1 MYYFLFCFSKIWNS
15 AQFFFVFHNLL
26 KRTDLWK
33 KLVEYCLIWNCLM
46 IRFKLWIFGRN
57 IAKLILSS
65 SQQYFKFI
73 NSFIYSVWT
82 SVDPIQWIFN
92 SNTYIC
98 FFFDFIFLS
107 WTTSSSYPFY
117 QSFLAKHLICLIWL
131 KLFSINSHDLDMSEF
146 VSVALCVLLTTNY
159 IFHLFST

>member
-1 MYYFLFCFSKIWNS
+1 
-15 AQFFFVFHNLL
+15 
-26 KRTDLWK
+26 
-33 KLVEYCLIWNCLM
+33 M
-46 IRFKLWIFGRN
+46 IKFKLWTFGRN

-92 SNTYIC
+92 SNTCISFF

-107 WTTSSSYPFY
+107 WMTSSSYPFY

-131 KLFSINSHDLDMSEF
+131 KLLSNNSHDLDMSEF
-146 VSVALCVLLTTNY
+146 VSVAHCVLLTTNY
-159 IFHLFST
+159 TFHLFSFYFHHNFAFVHCV